1 MLDEDSG
8 CGREKGMGI
17 AVSVIVP
24 ICNVERYLQQCLASL
39 AKQRLKDIEVICL
52 DDGSTD
58 GSGVLLDRLAPSL
71 GNAIVVHKPN
81 SGYGATMNQG
91 IDMARGEYVGILES
105 DDFVSPAMY
114 RDCYRVAKRHGL
126 DMVRTNYSEFCAGRL
141 KRIGN
146 YSGYPYHRVFD
157 PVAYPEILGTTPS
170 IWAGLYRR
178 AMLEEQGIRFVES
191 PGASFQDTGFSYKTW
206 IAARRVMLLR
216 PGYVR
221 YRVDNAD
228 SSVKSQSKV
237 FALCEEFRS
246 IDGFLAGQPPERAA
260 VFARAMQQARFGNYR
275 WNYNRIAEGERPAF
289 VAAIADEFKGA
300 QAEGLLDKA
309 FFEPGSWM
317 LMEQLLALEPE
328 EFCTRYAELPW
339 DL

>member
-1 MLDEDSG
+1 MT
-8 CGREKGMGI
+8 I

-24 ICNVERYLQQCLASL
+24 ICNVERYLGQCLASL
-39 AKQRLKDIEVICL
+39 ARQKLKDIEVICL

-58 GSGVLLDRLAPSL
+58 NSGPLLDQLACSL
-71 GNAIVVHKPN
+71 PNAVVVHKPN

-91 IDMARGEYVGILES
+91 LDLARGEYVGILES
-105 DDFVSPAMY
+105 DDFASAALY
-114 RDCYRVAKRHGL
+114 RDCYRVAKRHDL
-126 DMVRTNYSEFCAGRL
+126 DMVRTNYSEYCAGRL

-146 YSGYPYHRVFD
+146 YSGFPYHRPFD
-157 PVAYPEILGTTPS
+157 PITCPDILGTAPS

-178 AMLEEQGIRFVES
+178 AMLEDQGVRFVES

-206 IAARRVMLLR
+206 IAARRVMLLQ

-221 YRVDNAD
+221 YRVDNAG
-228 SSVKSQSKV
+228 SSVKSRAKV
-237 FALCEEFRS
+237 FALREEFRS
-246 IDGFLAGQPPERAA
+246 IDSFLATQPAERAA

-289 VAAIADEFKGA
+289 VAAIADEFREA
-300 QAEGLLDKA
+300 QAAGLLDEA
-309 FFEPGSWM
+309 SFEPGSWM
-317 LMEQLLALEPE
+317 LMGQLLALEPE
-328 EFCTRYAELPW
+328 EFCARYSELPW